1 MNRKT
6 QYRLLAI
13 LFLVLASTLVFWR
26 NGINLGLDLKGGI
39 HLIVQ
44 VETGEALRAEAEQV
58 RERLAS
64 ALTDSEIRFDEVRL
78 NEDLRIDVLSLNSV
92 QVPLAEDVVE
102 RNALNWAYSRR
113 DDGLQVRMLS
123 AERRALLELTVRQAR
138 EVIQKRVDQYGVAEP
153 SISVY
158 GTGEVQDQIIIELPG
173 VEDFERV
180 ERLIG
185 ETANLEYKL
194 VHPTLDQTFSS
205 PESALEALGGNVP
218 ADYEILKFEPTNSTL
233 RESPDS
239 ELYMVAKKAAAITG
253 RHIKNAR
260 RSEDNFTGRSE
271 VSFFLNAE
279 GVSLFGEVTGNNV
292 GNLLAIVLDDVIVS
306 VNEGSV

>member
-6 QYRLLAI
+6 QYRLLTI
-13 LFLVLASTLVFWR
+13 LFLVLASTVVFWR

-44 VETGEALRAEAEQV
+44 VETDEALRAEAEQV

-78 NEDLRIDVLSLNSV
+78 NDDLRIDVLSLNSV
-92 QVPLAEDVVE
+92 QVPMAEDVVE

-113 DDGLQVRMLS
+113 ADGLQVRMLS

-138 EVIQKRVDQYGVAEP
+138 EVIQKRIDQYGVAEP

-158 GTGEVQDQIIIELPG
+158 GTGEIQDQIIIELPG
-173 VEDFERV
+173 VEDFDRV

-205 PESALEALGGNVP
+205 PENALEALGGNVP

-233 RESPDS
+233 REPSDS

-279 GVSLFGEVTGNNV
+279 GVTLFGDVTRNNV
-292 GNLLAIVLDDVIVS
+292 GN
-306 VNEGSV
+306 